1 MTQRTFNTRREK
13 LAELSLA
20 LMAGGTAIDQTWAIV
35 SAELHT
41 KEENANENVTNQSQ
55 A

>member
-1 MTQRTFNTRREK
+1 MTHRTFNTRREK

-20 LMAGGTAIDQTWAIV
+20 LMAGGATIDQTWDV
-35 SAELHT
+35 LNAEIRT
-41 KEENANENVTNQSQ
+41 KEGDHENVTHQIE